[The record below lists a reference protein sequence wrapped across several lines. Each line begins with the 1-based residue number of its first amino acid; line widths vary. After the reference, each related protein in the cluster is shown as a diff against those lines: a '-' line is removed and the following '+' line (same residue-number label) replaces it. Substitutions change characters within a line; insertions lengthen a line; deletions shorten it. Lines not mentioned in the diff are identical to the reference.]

1 MRVLEG
7 HEELVRCIRF
17 DNKRIVSGAYDGY
30 VFEIF
35 KRTAAAISRGKIL
48 SSSVCAGSCASI
60 FCVMGVAGVIIAFGQ
75 VRTLRPRPRR
85 MN

>member
-1 MRVLEG
+1 MKNWSDASDLITRGLSVERMMG
-7 HEELVRCIRF
+7 M
-17 DNKRIVSGAYDGY
+17 
-30 VFEIF
+30 FEIF

-60 FCVMGVAGVIIAFGQ
+60 FCVMGVAGVITAFGQ